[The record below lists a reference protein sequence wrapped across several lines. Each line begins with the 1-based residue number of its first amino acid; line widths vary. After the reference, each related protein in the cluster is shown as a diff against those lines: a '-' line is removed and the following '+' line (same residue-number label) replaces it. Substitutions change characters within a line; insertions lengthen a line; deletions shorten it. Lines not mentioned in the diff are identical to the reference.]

1 MNRLVVLGS
10 VNADHV
16 LRVPHFPRPG
26 ETLTGHSYQV
36 VPGGKG
42 ANQAVAAARLGAPVS
57 FIARIGDDAIGQQM
71 RQGFEQDGID
81 VSAVEL
87 DETLPTGIAIIYVS
101 DEGENSIGISAEAN
115 GALSPAMVKRH
126 EAMIADAHTLLLQ
139 LEVPLESV
147 FEAAKLARSHG
158 TRVVLNPAPAQP
170 LSSELL
176 ALVDLITPNQTEAEL
191 LTGVKVSDEGEN
203 SIGLSTEAN
212 GALDIAMV
220 KRHEAMIAGAHT
232 LLLQLEVPL
241 ESVFEAAKL
250 ARSHGT
256 RVVLNPAPAQ
266 PLSADL
272 LALVDLITPNQTE
285 AELLTG
291 VKVTGEANAAQ
302 ASARFHQM
310 GIADVMITL
319 GSQGVYC
326 SNGQQQALIPGFR
339 VEAVDT
345 TAAGDTFN
353 GALLAAELAGADF
366 HSAVRFAHG
375 AAALSVTRFGAQS
388 SIPGKQEVDTFLQ
401 SQAAQGL

>member
-42 ANQAVAAARLGAPVS
+42 ANQAVAAARLGAAVS
-57 FIARIGDDAIGQQM
+57 FIARIGDDAIGRQM
-71 RQGFEQDGID
+71 KAGFAADGIE
-81 VSAVEL
+81 VSAVEQ
-87 DETLPTGIAIIYVS
+87 DERLPTGIAIIY
-101 DEGENSIGISAEAN
+101 
-115 GALSPAMVKRH
+115 
-126 EAMIADAHTLLLQ
+126 
-139 LEVPLESV
+139 
-147 FEAAKLARSHG
+147 
-158 TRVVLNPAPAQP
+158 
-170 LSSELL
+170 
-176 ALVDLITPNQTEAEL
+176 
-191 LTGVKVSDEGEN
+191 VSDEGEN

-212 GALDIAMV
+212 GALDTTMV
-220 KRHEAMIAGAHT
+220 KRHESLIAGAHT

-241 ESVFEAAKL
+241 DSVLEAARL
-250 ARSHGT
+250 ARTHGT

-291 VKVTGEANAAQ
+291 VKVSDEASAAE
-302 ASARFHQM
+302 AAARFHQM

-366 HSAVRFAHG
+366 KAAVRFAHG

-401 SQAAQGL
+401 SQAAQGH

>member
-126 EAMIADAHTLLLQ
+126 EAMIADAYTLLLQ

-158 TRVVLNPAPAQP
+158 TRVVLNPAPARP
-170 LSSELL
+170 LPADLL

-191 LTGVKVSDEGEN
+191 LTGVKVSDE
-203 SIGLSTEAN
+203 
-212 GALDIAMV
+212 
-220 KRHEAMIAGAHT
+220 
-232 LLLQLEVPL
+232 
-241 ESVFEAAKL
+241 
-250 ARSHGT
+250 
-256 RVVLNPAPAQ
+256 
-266 PLSADL
+266 
-272 LALVDLITPNQTE
+272 
-285 AELLTG
+285 
-291 VKVTGEANAAQ
+291 
-302 ASARFHQM
+302 ASAALAADRFHQM
-310 GIADVMITL
+310 GISDVMITL

-326 SNGQQQALIPGFR
+326 SNARQQQLIPGFR

-366 HSAVRFAHG
+366 NAAVRFAHG
-375 AAALSVTRFGAQS
+375 AAALSVTKFGAQS
-388 SIPGKQEVDTFLQ
+388 SIPSKVEVDAFLLAQ
-401 SQAAQGL
+401 TAQGH

>member
-57 FIARIGDDAIGQQM
+57 FIARIGDDAIGHQM
-71 RQGFEQDGID
+71 KTGFAKDGID

-87 DETLPTGIAIIYVS
+87 DDTLPTGIAIIYVS

-115 GALSPAMVKRH
+115 GALSPAVVQRH
-126 EAMIADAHTLLLQ
+126 ETMIANAHTLLLQ

-147 FEAAKLARSHG
+147 FEAARLARAHG
-158 TRVVLNPAPAQP
+158 TRVVLNPAPARP
-170 LSSELL
+170 LSS
-176 ALVDLITPNQTEAEL
+176 
-191 LTGVKVSDEGEN
+191 
-203 SIGLSTEAN
+203 
-212 GALDIAMV
+212 
-220 KRHEAMIAGAHT
+220 
-232 LLLQLEVPL
+232 
-241 ESVFEAAKL
+241 
-250 ARSHGT
+250 
-256 RVVLNPAPAQ
+256 
-266 PLSADL
+266 DL

-291 VKVTGEANAAQ
+291 VKVTDEASAREAA
-302 ASARFHQM
+302 ARFHQM

-326 SNGQQQALIPGFR
+326 SNEQQQQLIPGFR

-353 GALLAAELAGADF
+353 GALLAAELAGAEFSD
-366 HSAVRFAHG
+366 AVRFAHG
-375 AAALSVTRFGAQS
+375 AAALSVTKFGAQS
-388 SIPGKQEVDTFLQ
+388 SIPSKAEVDAFLLT
-401 SQAAQGL
+401 QAAPER

>member
-158 TRVVLNPAPAQP
+158 TRVVLNPAPARP
-170 LSSELL
+170 LPAELL

-191 LTGVKVSDEGEN
+191 LTGVKVSDEA
-203 SIGLSTEAN
+203 S
-212 GALDIAMV
+212 
-220 KRHEAMIAGAHT
+220 
-232 LLLQLEVPL
+232 
-241 ESVFEAAKL
+241 
-250 ARSHGT
+250 
-256 RVVLNPAPAQ
+256 
-266 PLSADL
+266 
-272 LALVDLITPNQTE
+272 
-285 AELLTG
+285 
-291 VKVTGEANAAQ
+291 AAQ
-302 ASARFHQM
+302 AAARFHQM
-310 GIADVMITL
+310 GISDVMITL

-326 SNGQQQALIPGFR
+326 SNARQQQLIPGFR

-353 GALLAAELAGADF
+353 GALLAAELASADF
-366 HSAVRFAHG
+366 NAAVRFAHG
-375 AAALSVTRFGAQS
+375 AAALSVTKFGAQS
-388 SIPGKQEVDTFLQ
+388 SIPSKVEVDAFLLAQ
-401 SQAAQGL
+401 TAQGH

>member
-1 MNRLVVLGS
+1 MNRLLVLGS

-26 ETLTGHSYQV
+26 ETLAGHSYRV

-42 ANQAVAAARLGAPVS
+42 ANQAVAAARLGAAVS
-57 FIARIGDDAIGQQM
+57 FIARIGDDAIGHQM
-71 RQGFEQDGID
+71 KTGFAQDGID

-87 DETLPTGIAIIYVS
+87 DDTLPTGIAIIYVS
-101 DEGENSIGISAEAN
+101 DEGENSIGLSAEAN
-115 GALSPAMVKRH
+115 GALTPA
-126 EAMIADAHTLLLQ
+126 
-139 LEVPLESV
+139 
-147 FEAAKLARSHG
+147 
-158 TRVVLNPAPAQP
+158 VVQ
-170 LSSELL
+170 
-176 ALVDLITPNQTEAEL
+176 
-191 LTGVKVSDEGEN
+191 G
-203 SIGLSTEAN
+203 
-212 GALDIAMV
+212 
-220 KRHEAMIAGAHT
+220 HEAMIAGAHT

-241 ESVFEAAKL
+241 ESVFEAARL

-266 PLSADL
+266 PLPAEL

-291 VKVTGEANAAQ
+291 VRVTDEASARQAA
-302 ASARFHQM
+302 ARFHQM
-310 GIADVMITL
+310 GIGEVMITL

-326 SNGQQQALIPGFR
+326 SKGQQQALIAGFR

-353 GALLAAELAGADF
+353 GALLAADLAGASFQD
-366 HSAVRFAHG
+366 AVRFAHG

-388 SIPGKQEVDTFLQ
+388 SIPTRQEVDAFLLEQ
-401 SQAAQGL
+401 TAQGY

>member
-87 DETLPTGIAIIYVS
+87 DDTLPTGIAIIYVS

-126 EAMIADAHTLLLQ
+126 EAMITDAHTLLLQ

-191 LTGVKVSDEGEN
+191 LTGVKVSDE
-203 SIGLSTEAN
+203 
-212 GALDIAMV
+212 
-220 KRHEAMIAGAHT
+220 
-232 LLLQLEVPL
+232 
-241 ESVFEAAKL
+241 
-250 ARSHGT
+250 
-256 RVVLNPAPAQ
+256 
-266 PLSADL
+266 
-272 LALVDLITPNQTE
+272 
-285 AELLTG
+285 
-291 VKVTGEANAAQ
+291 
-302 ASARFHQM
+302 ASAALAADRFHQM
-310 GIADVMITL
+310 GISDVMITL

-326 SNGQQQALIPGFR
+326 SNARQQQLIPGFR

-366 HSAVRFAHG
+366 NAAVRFAHG
-375 AAALSVTRFGAQS
+375 AAALSVTKFGAQS
-388 SIPGKQEVDTFLQ
+388 SIPSKVEVDAFLLAQ
-401 SQAAQGL
+401 TAQGH

>member
-42 ANQAVAAARLGAPVS
+42 ANQAVAAARLGALVS

-158 TRVVLNPAPAQP
+158 TRVVLNPAPARP
-170 LSSELL
+170 LPAELL

-191 LTGVKVSDEGEN
+191 LTGVKVSDE
-203 SIGLSTEAN
+203 
-212 GALDIAMV
+212 
-220 KRHEAMIAGAHT
+220 
-232 LLLQLEVPL
+232 
-241 ESVFEAAKL
+241 
-250 ARSHGT
+250 
-256 RVVLNPAPAQ
+256 
-266 PLSADL
+266 
-272 LALVDLITPNQTE
+272 
-285 AELLTG
+285 
-291 VKVTGEANAAQ
+291 
-302 ASARFHQM
+302 ASAALAADRFHQM
-310 GIADVMITL
+310 GISDVMITL

-326 SNGQQQALIPGFR
+326 SNARQQQLIPGFR

-366 HSAVRFAHG
+366 NAAVRFAHG
-375 AAALSVTRFGAQS
+375 AAALSVTKFGAQS
-388 SIPGKQEVDTFLQ
+388 SIPSKVEVDAFLLAQ
-401 SQAAQGL
+401 TAQGH

>member
-42 ANQAVAAARLGAPVS
+42 ANQAVAAARLGAAVS
-57 FIARIGDDAIGQQM
+57 FIARIGDDAIGRQM
-71 RQGFEQDGID
+71 KTGFANDGID

-87 DETLPTGIAIIYVS
+87 DDKLPTGIAIIY
-101 DEGENSIGISAEAN
+101 
-115 GALSPAMVKRH
+115 
-126 EAMIADAHTLLLQ
+126 
-139 LEVPLESV
+139 
-147 FEAAKLARSHG
+147 
-158 TRVVLNPAPAQP
+158 
-170 LSSELL
+170 
-176 ALVDLITPNQTEAEL
+176 
-191 LTGVKVSDEGEN
+191 VSDEGEN

-212 GALDIAMV
+212 GALDTAMV

-272 LALVDLITPNQTE
+272 LALVDLLTPNQTE
-285 AELLTG
+285 AERLTG
-291 VKVTGEANAAQ
+291 VKVTGEASAAQ

-401 SQAAQGL
+401 SQAAQGH

>member
-42 ANQAVAAARLGAPVS
+42 ANQAVAAARLGAAVS
-57 FIARIGDDAIGQQM
+57 FIARIGDDAIGRQM
-71 RQGFEQDGID
+71 KTGFANDGID

-87 DETLPTGIAIIYVS
+87 DDKLPTGIAIIY
-101 DEGENSIGISAEAN
+101 
-115 GALSPAMVKRH
+115 
-126 EAMIADAHTLLLQ
+126 
-139 LEVPLESV
+139 
-147 FEAAKLARSHG
+147 
-158 TRVVLNPAPAQP
+158 
-170 LSSELL
+170 
-176 ALVDLITPNQTEAEL
+176 
-191 LTGVKVSDEGEN
+191 VSDEGEN

-212 GALDIAMV
+212 GALDTTMV

-291 VKVTGEANAAQ
+291 VKVTGEASAAQ
-302 ASARFHQM
+302 AAARFHQM

-326 SNGQQQALIPGFR
+326 SNAEQQALIPGFR

-401 SQAAQGL
+401 SQAAQGH

>member
-191 LTGVKVSDEGEN
+191 LTGVKVSDEA
-203 SIGLSTEAN
+203 S
-212 GALDIAMV
+212 
-220 KRHEAMIAGAHT
+220 
-232 LLLQLEVPL
+232 
-241 ESVFEAAKL
+241 
-250 ARSHGT
+250 
-256 RVVLNPAPAQ
+256 
-266 PLSADL
+266 
-272 LALVDLITPNQTE
+272 
-285 AELLTG
+285 
-291 VKVTGEANAAQ
+291 AAQ
-302 ASARFHQM
+302 AAACFHQM
-310 GIADVMITL
+310 GISDVMITL

-326 SNGQQQALIPGFR
+326 SNARQQQLIPGFR

-353 GALLAAELAGADF
+353 GALMAAELAGADF
-366 HSAVRFAHG
+366 NAAVRFAHG
-375 AAALSVTRFGAQS
+375 AAALSVTKFGAQS
-388 SIPGKQEVDTFLQ
+388 SIPSKVEVDAFLLAQ
-401 SQAAQGL
+401 TAQGH

>member
-42 ANQAVAAARLGAPVS
+42 ANQAVAAARLGASVS
-57 FIARIGDDAIGQQM
+57 FIARIGADAIGQQM
-71 RQGFEQDGID
+71 KTGFANDGID

-87 DETLPTGIAIIYVS
+87 DDTLPTGIAIIYVS

-115 GALSPAMVKRH
+115 GALSPA
-126 EAMIADAHTLLLQ
+126 L
-139 LEVPLESV
+139 
-147 FEAAKLARSHG
+147 
-158 TRVVLNPAPAQP
+158 
-170 LSSELL
+170 
-176 ALVDLITPNQTEAEL
+176 
-191 LTGVKVSDEGEN
+191 
-203 SIGLSTEAN
+203 
-212 GALDIAMV
+212 V

-241 ESVFEAAKL
+241 DSVYEAARL
-250 ARSHGT
+250 ARAHGT
-256 RVVLNPAPAQ
+256 RVVLNPAPAR
-266 PLSADL
+266 PLSSEL
-272 LALVDLITPNQTE
+272 LALVDLITPNQSE

-291 VKVTGEANAAQ
+291 VNVTDEASAREAA
-302 ASARFHQM
+302 ARFHQM

-326 SNGQQQALIPGFR
+326 SNAQQQQLITGFQ
-339 VEAVDT
+339 VSSVDT

-353 GALLAAELAGADF
+353 GALLAAQLAGADF
-366 HSAVRFAHG
+366 HPAVRFAHG
-375 AAALSVTRFGAQS
+375 AAALSVTQFGAQS
-388 SIPGKQEVDTFLQ
+388 SIPSKAQVDAFLLT
-401 SQAAQGL
+401 QAP

>member
-1 MNRLVVLGS
+1 MSKLVVLGS

-16 LRVPHFPRPG
+16 LQVTDFPRPG
-26 ETLTGHSYQV
+26 ETVTGRGYRI

-158 TRVVLNPAPAQP
+158 TRVVLNPAPARP
-170 LSSELL
+170 LPAELL

-191 LTGVKVSDEGEN
+191 LTGVKVSDEA
-203 SIGLSTEAN
+203 S
-212 GALDIAMV
+212 
-220 KRHEAMIAGAHT
+220 
-232 LLLQLEVPL
+232 
-241 ESVFEAAKL
+241 
-250 ARSHGT
+250 
-256 RVVLNPAPAQ
+256 
-266 PLSADL
+266 
-272 LALVDLITPNQTE
+272 
-285 AELLTG
+285 
-291 VKVTGEANAAQ
+291 AAQ
-302 ASARFHQM
+302 AAARFHQM
-310 GIADVMITL
+310 GIGEVMITL

-326 SNGQQQALIPGFR
+326 SNGRQQALIPGFR

-366 HSAVRFAHG
+366 HEAVRFAHG

-388 SIPGKQEVDTFLQ
+388 SIPSKQEVDTFLQ
-401 SQAAQGL
+401 AQAAQGH

>member
-57 FIARIGDDAIGQQM
+57 FIARIGDDAIGHQM
-71 RQGFEQDGID
+71 KTGFANDGID

-87 DETLPTGIAIIYVS
+87 DPRLPTGIAIIYVS

-115 GALSPAMVKRH
+115 GALTPTVVQGH
-126 EAMIADAHTLLLQ
+126 EAMIAAAHTLLLQ

-147 FEAAKLARSHG
+147 QEAARLARAHG
-158 TRVVLNPAPAQP
+158 TRVVLNPAPARP
-170 LSSELL
+170 LS
-176 ALVDLITPNQTEAEL
+176 
-191 LTGVKVSDEGEN
+191 
-203 SIGLSTEAN
+203 
-212 GALDIAMV
+212 
-220 KRHEAMIAGAHT
+220 R
-232 LLLQLEVPL
+232 
-241 ESVFEAAKL
+241 
-250 ARSHGT
+250 
-256 RVVLNPAPAQ
+256 
-266 PLSADL
+266 DL

-285 AELLTG
+285 AELLTSI
-291 VKVTGEANAAQ
+291 KVTDEASAREAA
-302 ASARFHQM
+302 ARFHQM
-310 GIADVMITL
+310 GIDEVMITL

-326 SNGQQQALIPGFR
+326 SKGQQQALMPGFR
-339 VEAVDT
+339 VKAVDT

-353 GALLAAELAGADF
+353 GAFLAAELAGADF
-366 HSAVRFAHG
+366 DAAVRFAHG

-388 SIPGKQEVDTFLQ
+388 SIPSKQEVDTFLLEQ
-401 SQAAQGL
+401 TAQGH

>member
-42 ANQAVAAARLGAPVS
+42 ANQAVAAARLGAAVS

-71 RQGFEQDGID
+71 KTGFANDGID

-87 DETLPTGIAIIYVS
+87 DDKLPTGIAIIY
-101 DEGENSIGISAEAN
+101 
-115 GALSPAMVKRH
+115 
-126 EAMIADAHTLLLQ
+126 
-139 LEVPLESV
+139 
-147 FEAAKLARSHG
+147 
-158 TRVVLNPAPAQP
+158 
-170 LSSELL
+170 
-176 ALVDLITPNQTEAEL
+176 
-191 LTGVKVSDEGEN
+191 VSDEGEN

-212 GALDIAMV
+212 GALDTTMV

-241 ESVFEAAKL
+241 DSVLEAARL
-250 ARSHGT
+250 ARAHGT

-291 VKVTGEANAAQ
+291 VRVSDETSAREAA
-302 ASARFHQM
+302 ARFHQM

-326 SNGQQQALIPGFR
+326 SNGRQQALIPGFR

-401 SQAAQGL
+401 SQTAQGH

>member
-71 RQGFEQDGID
+71 HQGFEQDGID

-158 TRVVLNPAPAQP
+158 TRVVLNPAPARP
-170 LSSELL
+170 LPAELL
-176 ALVDLITPNQTEAEL
+176 ALVDLITPNQTE
-191 LTGVKVSDEGEN
+191 T
-203 SIGLSTEAN
+203 
-212 GALDIAMV
+212 
-220 KRHEAMIAGAHT
+220 
-232 LLLQLEVPL
+232 
-241 ESVFEAAKL
+241 
-250 ARSHGT
+250 
-256 RVVLNPAPAQ
+256 
-266 PLSADL
+266 
-272 LALVDLITPNQTE
+272 
-285 AELLTG
+285 ELLTG
-291 VKVTGEANAAQ
+291 VKVTDEASAAQ
-302 ASARFHQM
+302 AAAHFHQM
-310 GIADVMITL
+310 GISDVMITL

-326 SNGQQQALIPGFR
+326 SNARQQQLIPGFR

-366 HSAVRFAHG
+366 NAAVRFAHG
-375 AAALSVTRFGAQS
+375 AAALSVTKFGAQR
-388 SIPGKQEVDTFLQ
+388 SIPSKVEVDAFLLAQ
-401 SQAAQGL
+401 TAQGH

>member
-191 LTGVKVSDEGEN
+191 LTGVKVSDE
-203 SIGLSTEAN
+203 
-212 GALDIAMV
+212 
-220 KRHEAMIAGAHT
+220 
-232 LLLQLEVPL
+232 
-241 ESVFEAAKL
+241 
-250 ARSHGT
+250 
-256 RVVLNPAPAQ
+256 
-266 PLSADL
+266 
-272 LALVDLITPNQTE
+272 
-285 AELLTG
+285 
-291 VKVTGEANAAQ
+291 
-302 ASARFHQM
+302 ASAALAADCFHQM
-310 GIADVMITL
+310 GISDVMITL

-326 SNGQQQALIPGFR
+326 SNARQQQLIPGFR

-366 HSAVRFAHG
+366 NAAVRFAHG
-375 AAALSVTRFGAQS
+375 AAALSVTKFGAQS
-388 SIPGKQEVDTFLQ
+388 SIPSKVEVDAFLLAQ
-401 SQAAQGL
+401 TAQGH

>member
-42 ANQAVAAARLGAPVS
+42 ANQAVAAARLGAAVS
-57 FIARIGDDAIGQQM
+57 FIARIGDDAIGRQM
-71 RQGFEQDGID
+71 KAGFAADGID
-81 VSAVEL
+81 VSAVEQ
-87 DETLPTGIAIIYVS
+87 DEHLPTGIAIIYVS
-101 DEGENSIGISAEAN
+101 DEGENSIG
-115 GALSPAMVKRH
+115 
-126 EAMIADAHTLLLQ
+126 
-139 LEVPLESV
+139 
-147 FEAAKLARSHG
+147 
-158 TRVVLNPAPAQP
+158 
-170 LSSELL
+170 
-176 ALVDLITPNQTEAEL
+176 
-191 LTGVKVSDEGEN
+191 
-203 SIGLSTEAN
+203 LSTEAN
-212 GALDIAMV
+212 SALDTAMV

-241 ESVFEAAKL
+241 DSVLEAARL
-250 ARSHGT
+250 ARAHGT

-291 VKVTGEANAAQ
+291 VRVSDEASAAE
-302 ASARFHQM
+302 AAARFHQM

-366 HSAVRFAHG
+366 KAAVRFAHG

-388 SIPGKQEVDTFLQ
+388 SLPGKQEVDTFLQ
-401 SQAAQGL
+401 SQAAQGH

>member
-158 TRVVLNPAPAQP
+158 TRVVLNPAPARP
-170 LSSELL
+170 LPAELL

-191 LTGVKVSDEGEN
+191 LTGVKVSDEA
-203 SIGLSTEAN
+203 S
-212 GALDIAMV
+212 
-220 KRHEAMIAGAHT
+220 
-232 LLLQLEVPL
+232 
-241 ESVFEAAKL
+241 
-250 ARSHGT
+250 
-256 RVVLNPAPAQ
+256 
-266 PLSADL
+266 
-272 LALVDLITPNQTE
+272 
-285 AELLTG
+285 
-291 VKVTGEANAAQ
+291 AAQ
-302 ASARFHQM
+302 AAARFHQM
-310 GIADVMITL
+310 GISDVMITL

-326 SNGQQQALIPGFR
+326 SNAKQQQLIPGFR

-366 HSAVRFAHG
+366 NAAGRFAHG
-375 AAALSVTRFGAQS
+375 AAALSVTKFGAQN
-388 SIPGKQEVDTFLQ
+388 SIPSKVEVDAFLLAQ
-401 SQAAQGL
+401 TAQGH

>member
-42 ANQAVAAARLGAPVS
+42 ANQAVAAARLGAAVS
-57 FIARIGDDAIGQQM
+57 FIARIGDDAIGRQM
-71 RQGFEQDGID
+71 KTGFANDGID

-87 DETLPTGIAIIYVS
+87 DDKLPTGIAIIYVS
-101 DEGENSIGISAEAN
+101 DEGENSIGLSTEAN
-115 GALSPAMVKRH
+115 GALDTAMVKRH
-126 EAMIADAHTLLLQ
+126 EAMIAGAHTLLLQ

-191 LTGVKVSDEGEN
+191 LTGVKVTDEA
-203 SIGLSTEAN
+203 SA
-212 GALDIAMV
+212 
-220 KRHEAMIAGAHT
+220 R
-232 LLLQLEVPL
+232 
-241 ESVFEAAKL
+241 EAA
-250 ARSHGT
+250 
-256 RVVLNPAPAQ
+256 
-266 PLSADL
+266 
-272 LALVDLITPNQTE
+272 
-285 AELLTG
+285 
-291 VKVTGEANAAQ
+291 
-302 ASARFHQM
+302 ARFHQM

-326 SNGQQQALIPGFR
+326 SNAKQQALIPGFR

-401 SQAAQGL
+401 SQTAQGH

>member
-42 ANQAVAAARLGAPVS
+42 ANQAVAAARLGAPVV

-71 RQGFEQDGID
+71 RQGFAQDGID

-87 DETLPTGIAIIYVS
+87 DEQLPTGIAIIYVS

-126 EAMIADAHTLLLQ
+126 ETLIADAHTLLLQ

-147 FEAAKLARSHG
+147 FEAARLARSHD

-191 LTGVKVSDEGEN
+191 LTGVKVTDEA
-203 SIGLSTEAN
+203 S
-212 GALDIAMV
+212 
-220 KRHEAMIAGAHT
+220 
-232 LLLQLEVPL
+232 
-241 ESVFEAAKL
+241 
-250 ARSHGT
+250 
-256 RVVLNPAPAQ
+256 
-266 PLSADL
+266 
-272 LALVDLITPNQTE
+272 
-285 AELLTG
+285 
-291 VKVTGEANAAQ
+291 AAQ
-302 ASARFHQM
+302 AAARFHQM
-310 GIADVMITL
+310 GISDVMITL

-326 SNGQQQALIPGFR
+326 SNARQQQLIPGFR

-366 HSAVRFAHG
+366 KAAVRFAHG
-375 AAALSVTRFGAQS
+375 AAALSVTKFGAQS
-388 SIPGKQEVDTFLQ
+388 SIPSKQEVEAFLLAQ
-401 SQAAQGL
+401 TAQGY

>member
-42 ANQAVAAARLGAPVS
+42 ANQAVAAARLGAAVS
-57 FIARIGDDAIGQQM
+57 FIARIGDDAIGRQM
-71 RQGFEQDGID
+71 KTGFANDGID

-87 DETLPTGIAIIYVS
+87 DDKLPTGIAIIY
-101 DEGENSIGISAEAN
+101 
-115 GALSPAMVKRH
+115 
-126 EAMIADAHTLLLQ
+126 
-139 LEVPLESV
+139 
-147 FEAAKLARSHG
+147 
-158 TRVVLNPAPAQP
+158 
-170 LSSELL
+170 
-176 ALVDLITPNQTEAEL
+176 
-191 LTGVKVSDEGEN
+191 VSDEGEN

-266 PLSADL
+266 PLSSEL

-291 VKVTGEANAAQ
+291 VKVTGEASAAQ

-326 SNGQQQALIPGFR
+326 SNAEQQALIPGFR

-401 SQAAQGL
+401 SQTAQGH

>member
-1 MNRLVVLGS
+1 MNRLVVMGS

-147 FEAAKLARSHG
+147 FEATKLARSHG
-158 TRVVLNPAPAQP
+158 TRVVLNPAPARP
-170 LSSELL
+170 LPAELL

-191 LTGVKVSDEGEN
+191 LTGVKVSDEA
-203 SIGLSTEAN
+203 S
-212 GALDIAMV
+212 
-220 KRHEAMIAGAHT
+220 
-232 LLLQLEVPL
+232 
-241 ESVFEAAKL
+241 
-250 ARSHGT
+250 
-256 RVVLNPAPAQ
+256 
-266 PLSADL
+266 
-272 LALVDLITPNQTE
+272 
-285 AELLTG
+285 
-291 VKVTGEANAAQ
+291 AAQ
-302 ASARFHQM
+302 AAARFHQM
-310 GIADVMITL
+310 GISDVMITL

-326 SNGQQQALIPGFR
+326 SNARQQQLIPGFR

-366 HSAVRFAHG
+366 NAAVRFAHG
-375 AAALSVTRFGAQS
+375 AAALSVTKFGAQN
-388 SIPGKQEVDTFLQ
+388 SIPSKVEVDAFLLAQ
-401 SQAAQGL
+401 TAQGH

>member
-42 ANQAVAAARLGAPVS
+42 ANQAVAAARLGAAVS
-57 FIARIGDDAIGQQM
+57 FIARIGDDAIGRQM
-71 RQGFEQDGID
+71 KAGFAADGID
-81 VSAVEL
+81 VSAVEQ
-87 DETLPTGIAIIYVS
+87 DEHLPTGIAIIYVS
-101 DEGENSIGISAEAN
+101 DEGENSIGLSTEAN
-115 GALSPAMVKRH
+115 GALDTAMVKRH
-126 EAMIADAHTLLLQ
+126 ESLIAGAHTLLLQ
-139 LEVPLESV
+139 LEVPLDSV
-147 FEAAKLARSHG
+147 LEAARLARAHG

-191 LTGVKVSDEGEN
+191 LTGVKV
-203 SIGLSTEAN
+203 
-212 GALDIAMV
+212 
-220 KRHEAMIAGAHT
+220 
-232 LLLQLEVPL
+232 
-241 ESVFEAAKL
+241 
-250 ARSHGT
+250 
-256 RVVLNPAPAQ
+256 
-266 PLSADL
+266 
-272 LALVDLITPNQTE
+272 
-285 AELLTG
+285 
-291 VKVTGEANAAQ
+291 TGEASAAQ

-310 GIADVMITL
+310 GISDVMITL

-366 HSAVRFAHG
+366 KAAVRFAHG

-388 SIPGKQEVDTFLQ
+388 SIPSKQEVDTFLQ
-401 SQAAQGL
+401 SQAAQGH

>member
-42 ANQAVAAARLGAPVS
+42 ANQAVAAARLGASVS
-57 FIARIGDDAIGQQM
+57 FIARIGADAIGQQM
-71 RQGFEQDGID
+71 KTGFANDGID

-87 DETLPTGIAIIYVS
+87 DDTLPTGIAIIYVS

-115 GALSPAMVKRH
+115 GALSPALVKRH

-147 FEAAKLARSHG
+147 YEAARLARAHG
-158 TRVVLNPAPAQP
+158 TRVVLNPAPARP

-176 ALVDLITPNQTEAEL
+176 ALVDLITPNQSEAEL
-191 LTGVKVSDEGEN
+191 LTGVNVTDEA
-203 SIGLSTEAN
+203 SA
-212 GALDIAMV
+212 
-220 KRHEAMIAGAHT
+220 R
-232 LLLQLEVPL
+232 
-241 ESVFEAAKL
+241 EAA
-250 ARSHGT
+250 
-256 RVVLNPAPAQ
+256 
-266 PLSADL
+266 
-272 LALVDLITPNQTE
+272 
-285 AELLTG
+285 
-291 VKVTGEANAAQ
+291 
-302 ASARFHQM
+302 ARFHQM

-326 SNGQQQALIPGFR
+326 SNAQQQQLITGFQ
-339 VEAVDT
+339 VSSVDT

-353 GALLAAELAGADF
+353 GALLAAQLAGADF
-366 HSAVRFAHG
+366 HPAVRFAHG
-375 AAALSVTRFGAQS
+375 AAALSVTQFGAQS
-388 SIPGKQEVDTFLQ
+388 SIPSKAQVDAFLLT
-401 SQAAQGL
+401 QAP

>member
-42 ANQAVAAARLGAPVS
+42 ANQAVAAARLGAEVS
-57 FIARIGDDAIGQQM
+57 FIARIGDDAIGRQM
-71 RQGFEQDGID
+71 KAGFAADGIE
-81 VSAVEL
+81 VSAVEQ
-87 DETLPTGIAIIYVS
+87 DERLPTGIAIIY
-101 DEGENSIGISAEAN
+101 
-115 GALSPAMVKRH
+115 
-126 EAMIADAHTLLLQ
+126 
-139 LEVPLESV
+139 
-147 FEAAKLARSHG
+147 
-158 TRVVLNPAPAQP
+158 
-170 LSSELL
+170 
-176 ALVDLITPNQTEAEL
+176 
-191 LTGVKVSDEGEN
+191 VSDEGEN

-212 GALDIAMV
+212 GALDTAMV
-220 KRHEAMIAGAHT
+220 RRHEALIAGAHT

-241 ESVFEAAKL
+241 DSVLEAARL
-250 ARSHGT
+250 ARAHGT

-266 PLSADL
+266 PLSPDL

-291 VKVTGEANAAQ
+291 VKVTDEVSAAQ
-302 ASARFHQM
+302 AAARFHQM

-326 SNGQQQALIPGFR
+326 SNGRQQVLIAGFR

-353 GALLAAELAGADF
+353 GALLAAELAGASFQD
-366 HSAVRFAHG
+366 AVRFAHG

-401 SQAAQGL
+401 SQAAQGH

>member
-115 GALSPAMVKRH
+115 SALSPAMVKRH

-158 TRVVLNPAPAQP
+158 TRVVLNPAPARP
-170 LSSELL
+170 LPADLL

-191 LTGVKVSDEGEN
+191 LTGVKVSDEA
-203 SIGLSTEAN
+203 S
-212 GALDIAMV
+212 
-220 KRHEAMIAGAHT
+220 
-232 LLLQLEVPL
+232 
-241 ESVFEAAKL
+241 
-250 ARSHGT
+250 
-256 RVVLNPAPAQ
+256 
-266 PLSADL
+266 
-272 LALVDLITPNQTE
+272 
-285 AELLTG
+285 
-291 VKVTGEANAAQ
+291 AAQ
-302 ASARFHQM
+302 AAARFHQM
-310 GIADVMITL
+310 GISDVMITL

-326 SNGQQQALIPGFR
+326 SNARQQQLIPGFR

-366 HSAVRFAHG
+366 NAAVRFAHG
-375 AAALSVTRFGAQS
+375 AAALSVTKFGAQS
-388 SIPGKQEVDTFLQ
+388 SIPSKVEVDAFLLAQ
-401 SQAAQGL
+401 TAQGH

>member
-158 TRVVLNPAPAQP
+158 TRVVLNPAPARP
-170 LSSELL
+170 LPAELL

-191 LTGVKVSDEGEN
+191 LTGVKVSDE
-203 SIGLSTEAN
+203 
-212 GALDIAMV
+212 
-220 KRHEAMIAGAHT
+220 
-232 LLLQLEVPL
+232 
-241 ESVFEAAKL
+241 
-250 ARSHGT
+250 
-256 RVVLNPAPAQ
+256 
-266 PLSADL
+266 
-272 LALVDLITPNQTE
+272 
-285 AELLTG
+285 
-291 VKVTGEANAAQ
+291 
-302 ASARFHQM
+302 ASAALAADRFHQM
-310 GIADVMITL
+310 GISDVMITL

-326 SNGQQQALIPGFR
+326 SNARQQQLIPGFR

-366 HSAVRFAHG
+366 NAAVRFAHG
-375 AAALSVTRFGAQS
+375 AAALSVTKFGAQS
-388 SIPGKQEVDTFLQ
+388 SIPSKVEVDAFLLAQ
-401 SQAAQGL
+401 TAQGH